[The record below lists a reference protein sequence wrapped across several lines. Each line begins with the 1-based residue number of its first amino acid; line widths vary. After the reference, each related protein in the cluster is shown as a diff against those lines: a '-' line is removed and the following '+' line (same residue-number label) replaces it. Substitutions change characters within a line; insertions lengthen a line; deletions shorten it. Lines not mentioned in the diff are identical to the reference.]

1 MGLGFEL
8 FVVAVVYS
16 VVDVVVVVVVVLV
29 NFGTLGRSFVLVVD
43 GRMGFLVGC
52 LLTSCT
58 LEC

>member
-1 MGLGFEL
+1 MGLGFDL
-8 FVVAVVYS
+8 FVVVVYS
-16 VVDVVVVVVVVLV
+16 VVGVVVVVVVQA
-29 NFGTLGRSFVLVVD
+29 NFDPLGCSFVLVVD

>member
-8 FVVAVVYS
+8 FVVVVVYS
-16 VVDVVVVVVVVLV
+16 VVDVVVVVVRV

-43 GRMGFLVGC
+43 GRVGFLVGC
-52 LLTSCT
+52 LLTSCM

>member
-1 MGLGFEL
+1 MGLGFDL
-8 FVVAVVYS
+8 FVVVVVYS
-16 VVDVVVVVVVVLV
+16 VVDVVVVVVVQV

-52 LLTSCT
+52 LLTSCM

>member
-1 MGLGFEL
+1 MGLGFDL
-8 FVVAVVYS
+8 FVVVVYS
-16 VVDVVVVVVVVLV
+16 VVGVVVVVVVQV

-52 LLTSCT
+52 LLTSCM